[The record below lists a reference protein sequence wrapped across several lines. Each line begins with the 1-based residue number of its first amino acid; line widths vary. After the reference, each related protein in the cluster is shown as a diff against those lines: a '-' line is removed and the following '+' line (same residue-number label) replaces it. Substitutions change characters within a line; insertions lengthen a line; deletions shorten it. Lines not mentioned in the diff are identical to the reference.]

1 MDVAQLRLT
10 LGFNGDGNGV
20 ESAFARGLHHHVF
33 LRKTR
38 RSLVKDRQY
47 RRLKSLYRAPEHL
60 YGIATGKNNFRG
72 VLAHPVSTK

>member
-10 LGFNGDGNGV
+10 LGFNSDGNGA
-20 ESAFARGLHHHVF
+20 ESAFSRGLYHHVL

-38 RSLVKDRQY
+38 RSLMKDRHY
-47 RRLKSLYRAPEHL
+47 SGLKSLYRAPKHL

-72 VLAHPVSTK
+72 VLAHPVSTQ